1 MIRRQDII
9 LQDNPHIRRKAL
21 EVKLPMDEET
31 KKILLDMCEY
41 LKVSQD
47 EEKSKELDIEP
58 GVGIAAPQID
68 VNLRMLAIDVDYGDE
83 ESRFFYGVINP
94 KIIAS
99 SVQMTYLE
107 GGEGCLSVPNKRGN
121 VLRHNRVKVKAT
133 FYDPLKDTFEEK
145 VITLRGY
152 KAVVIQHEMDHL
164 DGTLF
169 IDKLAKSTSGIEPCE
184 FI

>member
-1 MIRRQDII
+1 
-9 LQDNPHIRRKAL
+9 
-21 EVKLPMDEET
+21 
-31 KKILLDMCEY
+31 
-41 LKVSQD
+41 
-47 EEKSKELDIEP
+47 
-58 GVGIAAPQID
+58 
-68 VNLRMLAIDVDYGDE
+68 MLAIDVDYGDE

-107 GGEGCLSVPNKRGN
+107 GGEGCLSDANKRVN

-133 FYDPLKDTFEEK
+133 FYDPLKDTFEEI
-145 VITLRGY
+145 VITLRSY